1 MSTAKRVRE
10 MMVAGDPAAVELPD
24 RAEAEAALEMILGD
38 AAGRQVEDPPRRS
51 RPRRLVL
58 ALAAAATVSAVVTA
72 LLVLPGGSGS
82 AAAATPA
89 PLAYHLTAE
98 QTATD
103 ARTQLLQIA
112 RTARS
117 AGETPVTPLGLHW
130 QQWSLNTRDDRGKV
144 TSRVVPYDCEV
155 LNGPTGLVVRRRSLG
170 GSEKTRTD
178 PFHPTLQD
186 VGTPQDGQSLRDW
199 LRRRTPGVD
208 GPGGA
213 SQAVHDLL
221 VERALTGGQRAAV
234 LELIASLP
242 GLEVT
247 GTVTDRAGRVGV
259 AYSASSKESGL
270 PTRYTFII
278 DPGTGRVLAQEET
291 LTETAGLLNVPIPS
305 VTSYNVY
312 LGNAG

>member
-1 MSTAKRVRE
+1 MSTARRVKKT
-10 MMVAGDPAAVELPD
+10 MAASDPAAGETSAPG
-24 RAEAEAALEMILGD
+24 EAEAVLERILHD
-38 AAGRQVEDPPRRS
+38 VVRESAEVRPGRARQ
-51 RPRRLVL
+51 RRLIVG
-58 ALAAAATVSAVVTA
+58 LAAAATVSAVATA

-82 AAAATPA
+82 AEAATPA

-98 QTATD
+98 QESTD
-103 ARTQLLQIA
+103 ARTQLLQLA
-112 RTARS
+112 RTARA
-117 AGETPVTPLGLHW
+117 AGETPLTPLGLHW

-144 TSRVVPYDCEV
+144 TSRVVPYDYEV
-155 LNGPTGLVVRRRSLG
+155 LDGPAGLVVRRRSLG
-170 GSEKTRTD
+170 GSDRTRTD

-186 VGTPQDGQSLRDW
+186 VGTPQDGQALKDW

-208 GPGGA
+208 GPGGT

-259 AYSASSKESGL
+259 AYSASSDGSGL
-270 PTRYTFII
+270 PTRYTFIV

>member
-10 MMVAGDPAAVELPD
+10 MMVASDPAAGELPD

-38 AAGRQVEDPPRRS
+38 AAGRQVEGPPRRS

-58 ALAAAATVSAVVTA
+58 GLAAAATVSAVATA
-72 LLVLPGGSGS
+72 LLVLPGGSGP

-89 PLAYHLTAE
+89 PLAYHLTTE
-98 QTATD
+98 QESTD
-103 ARTQLLQIA
+103 ARTQLLQVA

-130 QQWSLNTRDDRGKV
+130 QQWALNTRDDRGKV
-144 TSRVVPYDCEV
+144 TSRVVPYDYEI
-155 LNGPTGLVVRRRSLG
+155 LNGPAGLVIRRRSLG
-170 GSEKTRTD
+170 GSDKTRAD
-178 PFHPTLQD
+178 PFHPTLGD
-186 VGTPQDGQSLRDW
+186 VSTPLDGQALKDW

-221 VERALTGGQRAAV
+221 TARALTGGQRAAV

-242 GLEVT
+242 GLELT

-278 DPGTGRVLAQEET
+278 DPGTGRVLAQEAT
-291 LTETAGLLNVPIPS
+291 LTETAGMLNVPIPS

-312 LGNAG
+312 LGNSG